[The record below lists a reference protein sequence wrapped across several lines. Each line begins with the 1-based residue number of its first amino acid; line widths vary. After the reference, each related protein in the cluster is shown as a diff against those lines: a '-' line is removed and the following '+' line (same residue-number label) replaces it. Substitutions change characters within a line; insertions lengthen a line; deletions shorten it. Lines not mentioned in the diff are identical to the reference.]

1 MDNCVADHDI
11 GDSDE
16 DLPVLGT
23 GPIGDA
29 SVTPWIPIGRGERRA
44 DLEEVVAR
52 LRVLWAERYAYR
64 IAVSAGGSKEQYQL
78 LVRHL

>member
-16 DLPVLGT
+16 DLSVLGT
-23 GPIGDA
+23 RPLGDEL
-29 SVTPWIPIGRGERRA
+29 VTPWIPIGRGEKRA

-52 LRVLWAERYAYR
+52 LRVLWVERYAYR
-64 IAVSAGGSKEQYQL
+64 IAVTASGSKEQYQL